1 MSWTFSVA
9 ACRYDGALVRT
20 TSYVVAGDAHGAW
33 TVGGADARGLTET
46 AMRTF
51 RELGK
56 DDAIV
61 EAGRVNGDDYLMVV
75 RRGAVLQVPQ
85 NERGWSTSPD
95 APIVL
100 GPSAALALAEEWSL
114 SPTSIESAVL
124 TLGKAN
130 TSPYPPHRSPIG
142 NAPLHAIATDPFRW
156 SRPFAALDADRNA
169 VLSLTASRT
178 IAPPR
183 EIAFIES
190 LIPLVAGGDA
200 MEWLASVSG
209 RIVTRIRASVALL
222 IGSVTDATG
231 QPAPALIDDPVA
243 GEHYGYAPPL
253 ATRLALRDLVE
264 RAA

>member
-9 ACRYDGALVRT
+9 ACRYDGTLART
-20 TSYVVAGDAHGAW
+20 TSYVVAGDAHGAR
-33 TVGGADARGLTET
+33 TVGEADARGLAET

-51 RELGK
+51 RDLSD

-61 EAGRVNGDDYLMVV
+61 EAGRVDGDDYLIVL
-75 RRGAVLQVPQ
+75 RRGALLQVPQ
-85 NERGWSTSPD
+85 SEHSWSTSPD

-114 SPTSIESAVL
+114 SPIESAVL
-124 TLGKAN
+124 TLGNAD

-142 NAPLHAIATDPFRW
+142 SGPLHAVATDPLRW

-178 IAPPR
+178 IAPPG

-190 LIPLVAGGDA
+190 LVPLAAGGDA
-200 MEWLASVSG
+200 MEWLASISG

-222 IGSVTDATG
+222 IGSVVGATG

-253 ATRLALRDLVE
+253 ATRLALRDLME
-264 RAA
+264 RVA